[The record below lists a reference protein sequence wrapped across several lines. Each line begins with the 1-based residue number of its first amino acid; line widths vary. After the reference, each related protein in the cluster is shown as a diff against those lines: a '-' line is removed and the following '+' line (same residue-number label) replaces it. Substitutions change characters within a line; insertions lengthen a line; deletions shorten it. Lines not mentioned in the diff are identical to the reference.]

1 MKQTEQDP
9 RINASSLT
17 FSDYLKILLI
27 CNVTCAL
34 LLAVYNLMHGFLH
47 AKFQDDHDLVVYI
60 SVGIFVVLASLIISL
75 IVVYAR
81 RRYMNRHI
89 QIVLDSARR
98 VASGDYSVRIPLTHI
113 DGKTDEFDV
122 LYEDFN
128 TMAENLS
135 KKTVLGEDFLSNVSH
150 EFKTPLSVITNYI
163 TVLDSD
169 SLSAE
174 DRHAYMEKI
183 RDASLRLSDLV
194 GNILKLNRLEQGKI
208 DVQLKSFD
216 LCDALAQS
224 ILNFDQPLTEK
235 NIDLTANLDTRIMI
249 DSDEELLSI
258 VFNNLLSN
266 AIKFTPEN
274 GQITISAEK
283 ADGGIN
289 NSNSKN
295 SKTISSDLSDKIGTS
310 DCKYA
315 IVRISDSGCGMS
327 EDTVNHIF
335 DKFYQADTSHSTKG
349 NGIGLTMVSEISRLL
364 HFTIAVDSAP
374 GNGSTFT
381 LKLPLL

>member
-1 MKQTEQDP
+1 M
-9 RINASSLT
+9 
-17 FSDYLKILLI
+17 
-27 CNVTCAL
+27 
-34 LLAVYNLMHGFLH
+34 
-47 AKFQDDHDLVVYI
+47 
-60 SVGIFVVLASLIISL
+60 
-75 IVVYAR
+75 
-81 RRYMNRHI
+81 
-89 QIVLDSARR
+89 
-98 VASGDYSVRIPLTHI
+98 
-113 DGKTDEFDV
+113 

-235 NIDLTANLDTRIMI
+235 ILISLPI
-249 DSDEELLSI
+249 SI
-258 VFNNLLSN
+258 HAS
-266 AIKFTPEN
+266 
-274 GQITISAEK
+274 
-283 ADGGIN
+283 
-289 NSNSKN
+289 
-295 SKTISSDLSDKIGTS
+295 
-310 DCKYA
+310 
-315 IVRISDSGCGMS
+315 
-327 EDTVNHIF
+327 
-335 DKFYQADTSHSTKG
+335 
-349 NGIGLTMVSEISRLL
+349 
-364 HFTIAVDSAP
+364 
-374 GNGSTFT
+374 
-381 LKLPLL
+381 

>member
-1 MKQTEQDP
+1 
-9 RINASSLT
+9 
-17 FSDYLKILLI
+17 
-27 CNVTCAL
+27 
-34 LLAVYNLMHGFLH
+34 
-47 AKFQDDHDLVVYI
+47 
-60 SVGIFVVLASLIISL
+60 
-75 IVVYAR
+75 
-81 RRYMNRHI
+81 
-89 QIVLDSARR
+89 
-98 VASGDYSVRIPLTHI
+98 
-113 DGKTDEFDV
+113 
-122 LYEDFN
+122 
-128 TMAENLS
+128 
-135 KKTVLGEDFLSNVSH
+135 
-150 EFKTPLSVITNYI
+150 
-163 TVLDSD
+163 
-169 SLSAE
+169 
-174 DRHAYMEKI
+174 
-183 RDASLRLSDLV
+183 
-194 GNILKLNRLEQGKI
+194 
-208 DVQLKSFD
+208 
-216 LCDALAQS
+216 
-224 ILNFDQPLTEK
+224 
-235 NIDLTANLDTRIMI
+235 MI

-295 SKTISSDLSDKIGTS
+295 SKTISTDLSDKIGTS

-349 NGIGLTMVSEISRLL
+349 NGLGLAMVSEISRLL